1 MKSKAEVIIAEK
13 IEQRILLVR
22 GKKIILDRDLAFL
35 YEVET
40 KALNQAV
47 KRNPARFPADFQFQL
62 SRRELNEVVTNCD
75 HLQDLKFSHTL
86 PYAFT
91 EHGVLMLSSV
101 LNGER
106 AIAINIPI
114 MRVFTKLRELLVQHK
129 DLEQRINMLERKYDR
144 KFKSI
149 FEAIRQ
155 LLTPPPA
162 PPKPKLPLGFH
173 AFTKPTGD
181 NSSLRQQDHRRFDLS
196 KSPRKDQ
203 SL

>member
-114 MRVFTKLRELLVQHK
+114 MRVFTKLRE
-129 DLEQRINMLERKYDR
+129 
-144 KFKSI
+144 
-149 FEAIRQ
+149 
-155 LLTPPPA
+155 PPTQMIYCPLFL
-162 PPKPKLPLGFH
+162 KLP
-173 AFTKPTGD
+173 AE
-181 NSSLRQQDHRRFDLS
+181 QQQKRLTNHPELQSTSILHRF
-196 KSPRKDQ
+196 
-203 SL
+203 